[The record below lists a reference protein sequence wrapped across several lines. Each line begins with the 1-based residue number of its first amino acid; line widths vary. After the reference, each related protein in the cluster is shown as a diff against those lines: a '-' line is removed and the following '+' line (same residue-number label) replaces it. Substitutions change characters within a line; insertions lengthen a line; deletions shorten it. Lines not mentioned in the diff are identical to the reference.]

1 MTDDAKKAPI
11 KMRVNIS
18 GFQGQAASL
27 FCAYDPQTDIL
38 LAARPA
44 DAYEVDSRP
53 GFLHVSNQAGDP
65 VVDALFDNDGMQ
77 EAIQAYFDMDSMGL
91 LQFSD
96 LAQRFNPASKLER
109 DGLDASGPKYRV
121 APDMSCGQVAV
132 LVACHYARGQRGMA
146 TALGMFDEIRGLT
159 TI

>member
-1 MTDDAKKAPI
+1 MTAAI

-18 GFQGQAASL
+18 GFHGQAASL

-38 LAARPA
+38 LAAKAA
-44 DAYEVDSRP
+44 DAYEVTARP
-53 GFLHVSNQAGDP
+53 GFLHVTNQSGDP
-65 VVDALFDNDGMQ
+65 VVDALFDNENMQ
-77 EAIQAYFDMDSMGL
+77 EAIQAYFDMEAMGL
-91 LQFSD
+91 LQFGD
-96 LAQRFNPASKLER
+96 LAQRFNPQSKLER

-132 LVACHYARGQRGMA
+132 LVACHFARAQRGMSEA
-146 TALGMFDEIRGLT
+146 MSAFDEISSLT